1 MKAIQKGFTL
11 IELMIVIAIIGILAA
26 IALPAYQDYVARS
39 QASEGFKMTSGLQTD
54 IATFSA
60 DKGRL
65 PNTTDLASASGAG
78 SIASQ
83 AAALEGKYVTKGGV
97 SVGANGVI
105 TVTFNANGA
114 NNGKSMSITPTWNGG
129 AGQISKWTCA
139 GAGSSKLEEK
149 RLPTSCQ

>member
-65 PNTTDLASASGAG
+65 PTATDLNSASGAK

-83 AAALEGKYVTKGGV
+83 AAALEGKYVTKG
-97 SVGANGVI
+97 SVAVADKGVI
-105 TVTFNANGA
+105 TVEFNANGA
-114 NNGKSMSITPTWNGG
+114 NNGKAMSITPTWNAD

-139 GAGSSKLEEK
+139 GAGSKKLEAK